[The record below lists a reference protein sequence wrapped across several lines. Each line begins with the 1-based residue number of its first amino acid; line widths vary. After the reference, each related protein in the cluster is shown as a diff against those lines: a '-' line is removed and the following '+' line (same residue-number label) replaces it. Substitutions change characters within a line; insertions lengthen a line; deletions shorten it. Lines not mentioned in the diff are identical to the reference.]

1 MSWSELY
8 PEQFTAE
15 TNFKVQV
22 SLDNKATFLEL
33 DEFADRHIINGEEC
47 ICIVQEV
54 ISNDD
59 LTINK
64 SGEYYPII
72 YGNTKTINIPKS
84 SLSKTPVYGQRLWLD
99 GEIFTVANVADDM
112 GILTIVIEGDSR

>member
-1 MSWSELY
+1 MS
-8 PEQFTAE
+8 
-15 TNFKVQV
+15 FKSHVEHDIDKV
-22 SLDNKATFLEL
+22 FMNLN
-33 DEFADRHIINGEEC
+33 EFADRHIINGEEC